1 MPFPNFSRLIPAN
14 GEKMTEHQ
22 PVIENVLPSRSTQ
35 DLMAAEFD
43 GPAAPAVPQVPG
55 SGLPSLDSE
64 FAAPSQPPVPPGQ
77 PNQPAPGERVEYLND
92 EEVREFEE
100 YRVQKHAANMV
111 RGFMDRHKLVGTP
124 NNGTLLD
131 DWMKARGLNSS
142 DPTVV
147 NDRLLEEFYG
157 DCQPYL
163 DHEGQQVP
171 DDTTTR
177 SERVVFVN
185 KPSPVQTGLSD
196 SIVAPPAPSQESLS
210 NVLSRMSQDEARQYM
225 LRLMHQERMR
235 QAR

>member
-14 GEKMTEHQ
+14 GEKMTENQH
-22 PVIENVLPSRSTQ
+22 VIESVLPSRSNQ

-43 GPAAPAVPQVPG
+43 VGPAVPAVPQVGG
-55 SGLPSLDSE
+55 SGLPGLDSD
-64 FAAPSQPPVPPGQ
+64 FAPSQPPVPTGQ
-77 PNQPAPGERVEYLND
+77 PNQPAPGEQVEYLND
-92 EEVREFEE
+92 EEAREFEE

-131 DWMKARGLNSS
+131 DWMKVRGLNSS
-142 DPTVV
+142 DPTVLS
-147 NDRLLEEFYG
+147 DRLLEEFYG
-157 DCQPYL
+157 DCQLYL

-177 SERVVFVN
+177 SERVIFVN

-196 SIVAPPAPSQESLS
+196 SNVAPPAPSQESLS
-210 NVLSRMSQDEARQYM
+210 NVMSRMSQDEARQYM

-235 QAR
+235 QSR